1 MAKKAESNKAE
12 PEKRKKAAAK
22 PGRPKRA
29 VQDKPV
35 PAKKES
41 PEALEVVDTELVAKS
56 VAFINKIMN
65 DTGEKASSA
74 IGKHI
79 LETYFDNNAELA
91 KSHNP
96 KKAAS
101 YRALLTHSDL
111 MLSPSSLNS
120 MVRVEVQQHYLTGNG
135 IDLSKLSYS
144 HQARLIRLPDGRDKL
159 SLAKKAI
166 KDGLSVRSLE
176 DEVKERSKLVDRQ
189 VPLIPNFGVD
199 FEHNPALLLGNSKR
213 LDFVLEK
220 ENLKKLSQK
229 KREEL
234 KEKIIATRD
243 TLKKFESDLEVI
255 VKNLDEIEVE
265 EEKGKEES

>member
-12 PEKRKKAAAK
+12 PKKRKKAAAK
-22 PGRPKRA
+22 AGRPKMTVRE
-29 VQDKPV
+29 KPV
-35 PAKKES
+35 PAKRES
-41 PEALEVVDTELVAKS
+41 PEVPEVVDTELVEKS

-79 LETYFDNNAELA
+79 LETYFDNNVELA

-101 YRALLTHSDL
+101 YRALFDHSDL
-111 MLSPSSLNS
+111 MLSASSLNS
-120 MVRVEVQQHYLTGNG
+120 MVRVETQRPYLADNG
-135 IDLSKLSYS
+135 IDLKKLSYS

-159 SLAKKAI
+159 SLAKKVI
-166 KDGLSVRSLE
+166 QEGWSVRFLE
-176 DEVKERSKLVDRQ
+176 EEVKARSKLVESQ
-189 VPLIPNFGVD
+189 VPLIPDLSLD
-199 FEHNPALLLGNSKR
+199 FSHNPALLLGNSRR
-213 LDFVLEK
+213 LGFVLEK
-220 ENLKKLSQK
+220 DNLKKLTPK
-229 KREEL
+229 KRGEL

-243 TLKKFESDLEVI
+243 TLKKFETDLEVI
-255 VKNLDEIEVE
+255 VKNLAEIEVE

>member
-12 PEKRKKAAAK
+12 PKKRKKAAAK
-22 PGRPKRA
+22 AGRPKRA

-35 PAKKES
+35 QAKKKS
-41 PEALEVVDTELVAKS
+41 PEALEVVDTELVEKS

-79 LETYFDNNAELA
+79 LETYFDNNVELA

-96 KKAAS
+96 KKGAS
-101 YRALLTHSDL
+101 YRALLDHSDL
-111 MLSPSSLNS
+111 MLSASSLNS
-120 MVRVEVQQHYLTGNG
+120 MVRVELQQHYLTGNG
-135 IDLSKLSYS
+135 IDLTKLSYS

-159 SLAKKAI
+159 SQAQKAI
-166 KDGLSVRSLE
+166 DEEWSVRFLE
-176 DEVKERSKLVDRQ
+176 EEVKARSKLVDRQ

-199 FEHNPALLLGNSKR
+199 FEHNPALLLGNSRR

-220 ENLKKLSQK
+220 DNLKKLTPK

-255 VKNLDEIEVE
+255 VNNLAELEVE
-265 EEKGKEES
+265 EAQGEEKS